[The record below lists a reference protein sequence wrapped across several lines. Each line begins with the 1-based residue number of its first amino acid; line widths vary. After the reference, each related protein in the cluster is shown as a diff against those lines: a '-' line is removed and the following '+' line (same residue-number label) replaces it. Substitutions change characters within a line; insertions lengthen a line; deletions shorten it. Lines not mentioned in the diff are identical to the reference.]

1 MRLPINLV
9 LENLELTTV
18 LLNLDRK
25 IFHKEIEE
33 MSMEDIFDSEN
44 KAKSEKVK
52 DFLKFLKKGSY
63 SI

>member
-1 MRLPINLV
+1 
-9 LENLELTTV
+9 
-18 LLNLDRK
+18 
-25 IFHKEIEE
+25 